1 MKGVRFNQAKQIISG
16 ALAALIIKVL
26 SLSLRWEK
34 QSIATAKERLAPDT
48 QCIFAFWHD
57 CLLGLPTL
65 YRKTLGESK
74 RKLYVLISKHGD
86 GRLIARAAAWFGV
99 DSIAGS
105 SSRGALGAFL
115 GMVKVAEEEGAYLG
129 ITPDGPRGPR
139 HECKRGIVALAQHTK
154 IAIVPATYAVQRCWR
169 LPSWDGMKVPK
180 PFSRAALLFGES
192 IVVSPDEDLEDAR
205 ARVERS
211 MRELTE
217 TAERYWSDV

>member
-1 MKGVRFNQAKQIISG
+1 MKGIRLNQGKQIVTG
-16 ALAALIIKVL
+16 ALAALVIKFL
-26 SLSLRWEK
+26 SMSLRWER
-34 QSIATAKERLAPDT
+34 QSLRSAQRRLAPDT
-48 QCIFAFWHD
+48 QLIFAFWHD

-65 YRKTLGESK
+65 YRKTLGGSK

-86 GRLIARAAAWFGV
+86 GRLIARAAGWFGV

-139 HECKRGIVALAQHTK
+139 HECKKGIVALAQHTN

-169 LPSWDGMKVPK
+169 LPSWDRMKVPK
-180 PFSRAALLFGES
+180 PFSRAALLLGDPITIERE
-192 IVVSPDEDLEDAR
+192 DDLEGAR
-205 ARVERS
+205 VRVERA
-211 MRELTE
+211 MNELTV
-217 TAERYWSDV
+217 TAERYWHAV